1 MQSPHKMRRRDGT
14 QSLPQTPSRH
24 RAAKRLPIHVPIT
37 TNPAAALHRAIS
49 ATTTTK
55 SAVRRA
61 RQPTPTTAPIHVP
74 ITTNPATTIHRAT
87 SATIMTTKSA
97 VRHVRQPMPI
107 TAPTVA
113 AAMPIRAAAP
123 RRAHAAM
130 TMKSVRL
137 RVRRE
142 VAALPAAQKIRRAIM
157 MTKSA
162 GLRAKAALPQAHR
175 LPYCHRRGAAMWMI

>member
-1 MQSPHKMRRRDGT
+1 MRRRDGM
-14 QSLPQTPSRH
+14 QSLPKTPSRH

-37 TNPAAALHRAIS
+37 TNPAAALHRATS

-74 ITTNPATTIHRAT
+74 ITTNPAVALHRAT

-113 AAMPIRAAAP
+113 AAMPIRAVAP
-123 RRAHAAM
+123 RHAHAVM

-137 RVRRE
+137 PARRG
-142 VAALPAAQKIRRAIM
+142 VAALLPAAQKIRRATM

-162 GLRAKAALPQAHR
+162 RLRAKAALPQAPR
-175 LPYCHRRGAAMWMI
+175 LPYRHRRGAAMWTI

>member
-1 MQSPHKMRRRDGT
+1 MPTDMGFPHREPT
-14 QSLPQTPSRH
+14 
-24 RAAKRLPIHVPIT
+24 AANI
-37 TNPAAALHRAIS
+37 RAIS

-61 RQPTPTTAPIHVP
+61 RQPTPTIAPIHVP

-107 TAPTVA
+107 TAPTAA

-123 RRAHAAM
+123 RRAPAAM

-142 VAALPAAQKIRRAIM
+142 VAALLPAAQKIRRAAM

-162 GLRAKAALPQAHR
+162 RLRAKAALPQAPR
-175 LPYCHRRGAAMWMI
+175 LPYRHRRGAAMWTI

>member
-1 MQSPHKMRRRDGT
+1 MRRRDGM
-14 QSLPQTPSRH
+14 QSPPKTPNRH
-24 RAAKRLPIHVPIT
+24 KAAKRRPIHVPIT

-74 ITTNPATTIHRAT
+74 ITTNPATTLHRAT

-107 TAPTVA
+107 TAPTAA

-123 RRAHAAM
+123 RRVHAAM

-137 RVRRE
+137 RARRG
-142 VAALPAAQKIRRAIM
+142 VVALPAAQKIQCATM

-162 GLRAKAALPQAHR
+162 RLRAKAALPQAPR
-175 LPYCHRRGAAMWMI
+175 LPYRHRRGAAMWTI